1 VGLISEAS
9 NSKSIE
15 EVRDMKKH
23 RLLVLWVVVALL
35 AFTGSVQAQWANPA
49 LLMTA
54 EQVEQNISK
63 PDWVVVDCRKL
74 EEYAKGHIPGAISF
88 GKNCKS
94 ALRDA
99 TSRVFAS
106 ASKYDSLIGKAGI
119 GNNTHV
125 VFYGEVKSKTMD
137 DASVAFWIFEYLG
150 HTDKAHV
157 LNGGLEAW
165 KKGDRKLDTE
175 PTIKPAASFKSAMTK
190 NRIATTEEV
199 LKIAK
204 GQVKGVQLID
214 SRNKKEYAGE
224 DIRAVRGGRIP
235 NCTLNVPHED
245 TYDQVK
251 DPATGKDKSTGV
263 LSYERVAKAY
273 EKLDKNKRT
282 IAYCQTGSRS
292 TLTYMEMRMLGF
304 KDPANYDDS
313 WIIYGANEKFPVE
326 EEQRIDLARIKS
338 LEDDVKKLKEQ
349 LKKEEEN

>member
-1 VGLISEAS
+1 MRKRAI
-9 NSKSIE
+9 
-15 EVRDMKKH
+15 
-23 RLLVLWVVVALL
+23 LVLGVSFALFAL
-35 AFTGSVQAQWANPA
+35 TGIVQAQWANPA
-49 LLMTA
+49 LLVTA
-54 EQVEQNISK
+54 EQVEQNLAK

-88 GKNCKS
+88 GKNCKD

-99 TSRVFAS
+99 TSRVFS
-106 ASKYDSLIGKAGI
+106 SSSKYESLLGKAGI

-125 VFYGEVKSKTMD
+125 VFYGELKSKSLD

-165 KKGDRKLDTE
+165 KKGDRKLDTQ
-175 PTIKPAASFKSAMTK
+175 PSIKPAATFKARVTK
-190 NRIATTEEV
+190 NRISTTEEV

-214 SRNKKEYAGE
+214 SRSKKEYAGE
-224 DIRAVRGGRIP
+224 DIRNVRGGRIP
-235 NCTLNVPHED
+235 NCTLNVPHEE
-245 TYDQVK
+245 TYDQEK

-273 EKLDKNKRT
+273 EKLNKDKRS

-292 TLTYMEMRMLGF
+292 TLTYLEMRMLGF

-313 WIIYGANEKFPVE
+313 WIVYGANDKFPVE
-326 EEQRIDLARIKS
+326 EEQRIDFSRIKS
-338 LEDDVKKLKEQ
+338 LEDDIKKLKEQ
-349 LKKEEEN
+349 LKKEDDKK

>member
-1 VGLISEAS
+1 
-9 NSKSIE
+9 
-15 EVRDMKKH
+15 MKK
-23 RLLVLWVVVALL
+23 RSIMVLGVGFALFAL
-35 AFTGSVQAQWANPA
+35 TGSVQAQWAHPD
-49 LLMTA
+49 LLVTA
-54 EQVEQNISK
+54 EQVEQNLAK

-74 EEYAKGHIPGAISF
+74 EDYAKGHIPGAISF
-88 GKNCKS
+88 GKNCKE

-99 TSRVFAS
+99 TSRVFPS
-106 ASKYDSLIGKAGI
+106 AAKYESLLGKAGI

-125 VFYGEVKSKTMD
+125 VFYGELKSKTMD
-137 DASVAFWIFEYLG
+137 DSSVAFWLFEYLG

-165 KKGDRKLDTE
+165 KKGNKKLDTQ
-175 PTIKPAASFKSAMTK
+175 PTIKPAATYKVNFAKS
-190 NRIATTEEV
+190 RIATTEEI
-199 LKIAK
+199 LKIAR

-224 DIRAVRGGRIP
+224 DIRSVRGGRIP

-245 TYDQVK
+245 TYDQEK

-273 EKLDKNKRT
+273 EKLDKGKRT

-304 KDPANYDDS
+304 KDPSNYDDS
-313 WIIYGANEKFPVE
+313 WIIYGANEKFPAE
-326 EEQRIDLARIKS
+326 EEQRIDFSRIKT
-338 LEDDVKKLKEQ
+338 LEDKVKKLEEK
-349 LKKEEEN
+349 LKKEDDKQ

>member
-1 VGLISEAS
+1 
-9 NSKSIE
+9 
-15 EVRDMKKH
+15 M
-23 RLLVLWVVVALL
+23 
-35 AFTGSVQAQWANPA
+35 
-49 LLMTA
+49 
-54 EQVEQNISK
+54 
-63 PDWVVVDCRKL
+63 
-74 EEYAKGHIPGAISF
+74 
-88 GKNCKS
+88 
-94 ALRDA
+94 
-99 TSRVFAS
+99 
-106 ASKYDSLIGKAGI
+106 
-119 GNNTHV
+119 
-125 VFYGEVKSKTMD
+125 
-137 DASVAFWIFEYLG
+137 AFWLFEYLG

-165 KKGDRKLDTE
+165 KKSNKKLDTQ
-175 PTIKPAASFKSAMTK
+175 PTIKPAATFKTNFVKS
-190 NRIATTEEV
+190 RIATTEEI

-224 DIRAVRGGRIP
+224 DIRSVRGGRIP

-273 EKLDKNKRT
+273 EKLDKGKRT

-304 KDPANYDDS
+304 KDPSNYDDS
-313 WIIYGANEKFPVE
+313 WIIYGANEKFPAE
-326 EEQRIDLARIKS
+326 EEQRIDLSRIKS

-349 LKKEEEN
+349 LKKEEEK